1 MTDTDTRQNHL
12 PDKSAVNMHNY
23 RRDVE
28 DWQNA
33 TEPFRFGVGEG
44 SHINRVPVAVKV
56 IIQTTVSD
64 KIQTT
69 VLTSGCSSEQ
79 LA

>member
-1 MTDTDTRQNHL
+1 MTNTDTRQIQL
-12 PDKSAVNMHNY
+12 PDKSAANTHNY

-44 SHINRVPVAVKV
+44 SHIDRVPLAVKEINQTTV
-56 IIQTTVSD
+56 LDEIQTTV
-64 KIQTT
+64 
-69 VLTSGCSSEQ
+69 
-79 LA
+79 

>member
-1 MTDTDTRQNHL
+1 MTNTDSRQNQL
-12 PDKSAVNMHNY
+12 PDKSAANMHNY

-44 SHINRVPVAVKV
+44 SHIDRVPVAVKV
-56 IIQTTVSD
+56 INQTTVSD
-64 KIQTT
+64 QPQDKKD
-69 VLTSGCSSEQ
+69 